1 MEENNNNNNNNINQK
16 ENNTNDNCNPSSG
29 EIEKNRRKSENN
41 INGKN
46 KNGDKNEVKLF
57 IKSNTFNKNPNKI
70 SNNNNSNEPPP
81 IDSKKRLVKARTCN
95 EMDNIN
101 FSLGLNNLGPNH
113 LGTVL
118 EAINEVSNSN
128 IDSSEKNINEN
139 DNVKSGKNDDNE
151 NGKIKE
157 ESANITSDQKI

>member
-1 MEENNNNNNNNINQK
+1 M
-16 ENNTNDNCNPSSG
+16 
-29 EIEKNRRKSENN
+29 
-41 INGKN
+41 
-46 KNGDKNEVKLF
+46 KLF
-57 IKSNTFNKNPNKI
+57 IKANTFNKNPIKI

-81 IDSKKRLVKARTCN
+81 NDSKKRLVKARTCN
-95 EMDNIN
+95 EMDNINYKAN

-128 IDSSEKNINEN
+128 IDSSEKNINEG
-139 DNVKSGKNDDNE
+139 DNEKSGKNDDNE